1 MLDFVVAMFDFVVV
15 EFLNFTRSAFSFV
28 TWEALT
34 AIGTIGATI
43 VAVFGTW
50 QNAQE
55 NKRQKQLGLFITTT
69 QKDFGAD
76 NESGVGVIVNNS
88 QVVWE
93 VTLEKKAD
101 FGFSQD
107 NMGPKNFAEI
117 MDVIHEGDS
126 KKLEKVCLEHQKKK
140 NMCATN
146 ARKHVLQ
153 PQETQPFHIANI
165 AVDQRKTLAHF
176 AWFHVTQKSN
186 METKCINYIYRYS
199 DSKVLQPADKN
210 LYNVYQP
217 CDKWV
222 LEHSWLD

>member
-1 MLDFVVAMFDFVVV
+1 MFDFVVV
-15 EFLNFTRSAFSFV
+15 EFFNLVRNVFSFV

-43 VAVFGTW
+43 VAVFGIW

-76 NESGVGVIVNNS
+76 DESGVGVIVNNS
-88 QVVWE
+88 QVAWE
-93 VTLEKKAD
+93 VTIEKKAD
-101 FGFSQD
+101 FGFSQQ

-117 MDVIHEGDS
+117 MNAIREGDS

-140 NMCATN
+140 SIRVTN
-146 ARKHVLQ
+146 VRKHILQ

-165 AVDQRKTLAHF
+165 RRENTLAHF
-176 AWFHVTQKSN
+176 SWIRITQKS
-186 METKCINYIYRYS
+186 TYQTIHKNYLYRYS
-199 DSKVLQPADKN
+199 NSDVLESADKN
-210 LYNVYQP
+210 LYDLYQP
-217 CDKWV
+217 CNTWV
-222 LEHSWLD
+222 LECSWND